1 MKFTNKLLGLLLFV
15 STIFAAIYMP
25 TNTPNTIST
34 PVTTIVNELVEPLND
49 LVCVANSLYNA
60 ARMESRFGLNQP
72 YANQQEFRN
81 KIQSIFK
88 ENSYNNLDAI
98 ATNNIEHFSRQL
110 NLQKCKSLEML
121 PGMQVSKSPDVH
133 LTSKEMDDLVAK
145 WSRPNE
151 HSNNQSLLFNGRK
164 KSNMI
169 SGTNSMVSE
178 LTEYLN
184 SNQNK
189 SCLINFPCAVTHP
202 EGPHEILISLVKAAD
217 GKRTIYINDNC
228 NKAQTYPETE
238 VYINWIE
245 QNII

>member
-15 STIFAAIYMP
+15 GTIFAAIYTP
-25 TNTPNTIST
+25 INTPNSIPST
-34 PVTTIVNELVEPLND
+34 TTIVNEWVEPLND

-72 YANQQEFRN
+72 YANQKEFRN
-81 KIQSIFK
+81 KIQAIFK

-133 LTSKEMDDLVAK
+133 LTSGEMDDLMAK
-145 WSRPNE
+145 WSNTKQ
-151 HSNNQSLLFNGRK
+151 HSSNQSLLYNGRK
-164 KSNMI
+164 KTNMLSDTNNMI
-169 SGTNSMVSE
+169 SE
-178 LTEYLN
+178 LKSYIDI
-184 SNQNK
+184 NK
-189 SCLINFPCAVTHP
+189 NKTCLINFPCAVTHP
-202 EGPHEILISLVKAAD
+202 EGPHEILISLAKSAD

-238 VYINWIE
+238 VYVNWIE